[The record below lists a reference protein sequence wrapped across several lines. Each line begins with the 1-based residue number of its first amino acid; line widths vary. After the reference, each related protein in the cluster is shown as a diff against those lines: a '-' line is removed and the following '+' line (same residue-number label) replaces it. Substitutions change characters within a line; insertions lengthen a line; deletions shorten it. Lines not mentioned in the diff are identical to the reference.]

1 MRLTVLA
8 IAMLPLEAFAQET
21 TLPAPTEP
29 TAQAQSCPVG
39 MTWSDTAGACA
50 DVAGATS
57 PVNDLGGHS
66 GCNYGA
72 AREITS

>member
-1 MRLTVLA
+1 MRLTALA
-8 IAMLPLEAFAQET
+8 IAMLPVGAFAQET

-29 TAQAQSCPVG
+29 VAQAQSCPVG

-50 DVAGATS
+50 DAAGATS
-57 PVNDLGGHS
+57 PVNNLGDHS

-72 AREITS
+72 VREVTS